1 VDLREAL
8 MSYEGLLDRIAECDD
23 LAKHANDPS
32 IREKSAELAEMYR
45 ELAGKARGEDSI
57 AARELVSSAD

>member
-1 VDLREAL
+1 

-23 LAKHANDPS
+23 LAKHAHDRS

-45 ELAGKARGEDSI
+45 ELAQQAIGEDSG
-57 AARELVSSAD
+57 AERELVFSDD

>member
-1 VDLREAL
+1 

-23 LAKHANDPS
+23 LAKHAHDRS

-45 ELAGKARGEDSI
+45 ELAQQARAEDSV
-57 AARELVSSAD
+57 AERELASADD